1 LFKRSEREREDE
13 DKKRPSTRSPTRP
26 LLLLAMTSTVPTTPL
41 RRLAQH
47 TTVTCAAQ
55 ASVYGKCIVAT
66 YADVRKD
73 SCKEEFAK
81 FGACVREAVST
92 LDFFRECSS

>member
-1 LFKRSEREREDE
+1 
-13 DKKRPSTRSPTRP
+13 
-26 LLLLAMTSTVPTTPL
+26 MTSPVPITPL

-66 YADVRKD
+66 YSDVRKD

-81 FGACVREAVST
+81 FGACVREAVNDPLT
-92 LDFFRECSS
+92 FARNVQLMLTYID